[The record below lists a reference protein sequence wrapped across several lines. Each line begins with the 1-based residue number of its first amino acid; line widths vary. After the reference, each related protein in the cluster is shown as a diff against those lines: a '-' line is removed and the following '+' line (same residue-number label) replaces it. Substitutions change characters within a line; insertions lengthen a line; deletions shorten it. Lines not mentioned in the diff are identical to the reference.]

1 MDDVN
6 PLFFDYFREPGGVF
20 KDCKRVFALK
30 RQGKVFDA
38 EAFEAVFKPSAL
50 RGDISAVS
58 VLHQSFGNLHRSK
71 FNPALPQFGQ
81 NLQHDRFNGAAGRGR
96 IPRSRGAG
104 GLQRVLNCGAG
115 GARC

>member
-1 MDDVN
+1 M
-6 PLFFDYFREPGGVF
+6 
-20 KDCKRVFALK
+20 
-30 RQGKVFDA
+30 FDA

-104 GLQRVLNCGAG
+104 GQQRVLNCGAG

>member
-1 MDDVN
+1 MLIPSFLIISASLEV
-6 PLFFDYFREPGGVF
+6 VF

-38 EAFEAVFKPSAL
+38 EAFKAVFKPSAL

-71 FNPALPQFGQ
+71 FNPPAQFGQ
-81 NLQHDRFNGAAGRGR
+81 NLQHDRVQ
-96 IPRSRGAG
+96 RSRG
-104 GLQRVLNCGAG
+104 GADVFRAAEEPEG
-115 GARC
+115 CSAF